1 MKNSIDLKALLEN
14 KTNAL
19 QPEKNAAEEI
29 EKVSKVVPEN
39 LMLDASVTEVT
50 EPIAAKNVEMVANA
64 AIRQPSIAEEKQRE
78 ETMNA
83 FINNVLISGTDY
95 GVIPKCSKPSLLKPG
110 AEKILSFLG
119 FSAHTEVE
127 HRQEDIEKG
136 FFAYEAHVR
145 LEDSFGRVVAEGL
158 GCCNTREARYIKSG
172 GFAVQN
178 TALKMAKKRAL
189 IDAVLNAAAVS
200 GVFTQDI
207 EDTPLSDTSA
217 DDNIAFGKKVAVRS
231 QRVNA
236 DNTTAH
242 PASSKQLS
250 YLESLMAQRGIT
262 AEALDQFTSEAWSI
276 ADYHDISSSQASE
289 LIEKFRNAVS

>member
-39 LMLDASVTEVT
+39 LMLDASVAEVT

-136 FFAYEAHVR
+136 YFSFEVRVR

-158 GCCNTREARYIKSG
+158 GSCNTREARYIKSG

-207 EDTPLSDTSA
+207 EDTPVVA
-217 DDNIAFGKKVAVRS
+217 KVA
-231 QRVNA
+231 
-236 DNTTAH
+236 
-242 PASSKQLS
+242 
-250 YLESLMAQRGIT
+250 
-262 AEALDQFTSEAWSI
+262 
-276 ADYHDISSSQASE
+276 
-289 LIEKFRNAVS
+289 